1 MTSEPDLL
9 RKLSGINQ
17 SAAFNRWAGFEVCRA
32 VVGGADVRM
41 ERRPEHGQYSDYLH
55 VGLVAA
61 LIDTCCGFA
70 AATLFDH
77 VLATH
82 FSIDCLSPAV
92 GQSFLAKGRVLKSGR
107 KQIFTNAEL
116 YAFDGGK
123 SKLVATGTAILVPLG
138 ELSSDIR
145 HTFHTEAN

>member
-9 RKLSGINQ
+9 RKLSSINQ
-17 SAAFNRWAGFEVCRA
+17 SAAFNRWAGFEVSRA
-32 VVGGADVRM
+32 VAGEADLSM
-41 ERRPEHGQYSDYLH
+41 ERRPEHGQYSDFLH

-70 AATLFDH
+70 AATLVDR
-77 VLATH
+77 VLASH
-82 FSIDCLSPAV
+82 ISVDCLSPAV

-116 YAFDGGK
+116 YAFDNGQ
-123 SKLVATGTAILVPLG
+123 SKIVATGTAILVPIG
-138 ELSSDIR
+138 EFHSDIR
-145 HTFHTEAN
+145 NIVQMEA

>member
-17 SAAFNRWAGFEVCRA
+17 SAAFNRWAGFEICHV

-41 ERRPEHGQYSDYLH
+41 DRRPEHGQYSDFLH

-70 AATLFDH
+70 AATLCDH

-82 FSIDCLSPAV
+82 FSIDCLSPAL
-92 GQSFLAKGRVLKSGR
+92 GQSFLAKGRVVKSGR

-116 YAFDGGK
+116 HAFDDGK
-123 SKLVATGTAILVPLG
+123 SKLVAAGTALLVSLG
-138 ELSSDIR
+138 EPSCNTR
-145 HTFHTEAN
+145 PTVRTEAH

>member
-32 VVGGADVRM
+32 VVGGADVRL
-41 ERRPEHGQYSDYLH
+41 ERRPEHGQYSDFLH

-61 LIDTCCGFA
+61 LIATCCGFA

-82 FSIDCLSPAV
+82 FSIDCLSPAL
-92 GQSFLAKGRVLKSGR
+92 GQSFLAKGRVVKSDR

-116 YAFDGGK
+116 HAFDGGK
-123 SKLVATGTAILVPLG
+123 SKLVATGTALLVRLG
-138 ELSSDIR
+138 EPSSGIR
-145 HTFHTEAN
+145 HTFHTEAR

>member
-17 SAAFNRWAGFEVCRA
+17 SAAFNRWAGFEVCRV
-32 VVGGADVRM
+32 VVGEADVRM
-41 ERRPEHGQYSDYLH
+41 ERRPEHGQYSDFLH

-70 AATLFDH
+70 AATLFDR
-77 VLATH
+77 VLASH
-82 FSIDCLSPAV
+82 FSIDCLSPAL
-92 GQSFLAKGRVLKSGR
+92 GQSFLAKGRVLKAGR

-116 YAFDGGK
+116 HAFDNGK
-123 SKLVATGTAILVPLG
+123 SKLVATGTGILVPIG
-138 ELSSDIR
+138 ELSSDIC
-145 HTFHTEAN
+145 HMFHTEVY

>member
-92 GQSFLAKGRVLKSGR
+92 GQSYLAKGRVLKCGR
-107 KQIFTNAEL
+107 KQMFTNAEVN
-116 YAFDGGK
+116 AFDGGK
-123 SKLVATGTAILVPLG
+123 SKLVTTGTAILVPLG

>member
-17 SAAFNRWAGFEVCRA
+17 SAAFNRWAGFEVLPRSCR
-32 VVGGADVRM
+32 GRRRQNGASSRA
-41 ERRPEHGQYSDYLH
+41 RT
-55 VGLVAA
+55 VAA

-70 AATLFDH
+70 AATLCDH

-82 FSIDCLSPAV
+82 FSIDCLSPAL
-92 GQSFLAKGRVLKSGR
+92 GQSFLAKGRVLRSGR

-116 YAFDGGK
+116 HAFDGGK

>member
-41 ERRPEHGQYSDYLH
+41 ERRPEHGQYSDFLH

-82 FSIDCLSPAV
+82 FSIDCLSPAL
-92 GQSFLAKGRVLKSGR
+92 GQSFLAKGRVVKSGR

-116 YAFDGGK
+116 HAFDGGK
-123 SKLVATGTAILVPLG
+123 SKLVATGTALLVPLG
-138 ELSSDIR
+138 EPSSDTR
-145 HTFHTEAN
+145 HTFRTEAH

>member
-17 SAAFNRWAGFEVCRA
+17 SAAFNRWAGFEVCRVA
-32 VVGGADVRM
+32 VGEADVRM
-41 ERRPEHGQYSDYLH
+41 ERRPEHGQYSDFLH
-55 VGLVAA
+55 VGLVTA

-70 AATLFDH
+70 AATLFDR
-77 VLATH
+77 VLASH
-82 FSIDCLSPAV
+82 FSIDCLSPAQ

-116 YAFDGGK
+116 HAFDNGK
-123 SKLVATGTAILVPLG
+123 SKLVATGTGILVPIG
-138 ELSSDIR
+138 EPSSDIR
-145 HTFHTEAN
+145 HMFHTEVY

>member
-32 VVGGADVRM
+32 VVGG
-41 ERRPEHGQYSDYLH
+41 
-55 VGLVAA
+55 
-61 LIDTCCGFA
+61 
-70 AATLFDH
+70 
-77 VLATH
+77 TH